1 MPGSLRNRVLALPD
15 NGGMDPRPVYDVMGV
30 GYSATRHEDPR
41 IARAI
46 WDALGDATS
55 VANIGRGRATTS
67 PVTGR

>member
-46 WDALGDATS
+46 WDALGNATS
-55 VANIGRGRATTS
+55 VANIGGDGQLRA
-67 PVTGR
+67 P